1 MFTPDSTLAGR
12 DQDAMSAINSIA
24 DGRARVDEIDA
35 VLRDLIATRCRIS
48 DRIQQLRMADGG
60 PRVEHRREC
69 EVLTAWSSGLGPPGA
84 DVARALL
91 TLCRGAV
98 AGR

>member
-1 MFTPDSTLAGR
+1 M
-12 DQDAMSAINSIA
+12 A

-35 VLRDLIATRCRIS
+35 VLRDLIATRRHIS
-48 DRIQQLRMADGG
+48 DRIQQLRLAGGG

-69 EVLTAWSSGLGPPGA
+69 EVLAAWSVGLGPPGA

-91 TLCRGAV
+91 TLCRGPGA
-98 AGR
+98 R